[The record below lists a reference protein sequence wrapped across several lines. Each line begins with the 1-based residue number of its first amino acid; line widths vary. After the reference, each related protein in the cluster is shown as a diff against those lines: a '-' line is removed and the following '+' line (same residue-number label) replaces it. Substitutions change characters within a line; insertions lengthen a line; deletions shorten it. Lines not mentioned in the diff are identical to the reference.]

1 MPAMAIPLLTDRFID
16 FLRVVRAVVGARR
29 AGGWLVQC
37 GAAAQPVVMCPPRT
51 HRDGRRPWSGGV
63 SPAAWRGRWPTR
75 AAAPLP
81 GPERR
86 RRAPRRGCPR
96 GGGGGPGGAGRTCP
110 AGEPPP

>member
-63 SPAAWRGRWPTR
+63 SPAAGRGPWPTGG
-75 AAAPLP
+75 AAPP
-81 GPERR
+81 PAPEGGRG
-86 RRAPRRGCPR
+86 ALRRGTCRAR
-96 GGGGGPGGAGRTCP
+96 GGGRAGRGRGGPL
-110 AGEPPP
+110 